1 MRKKWCAAPAG
12 VGLVCMVLL
21 FGGCGSSGEHE
32 VAETRG
38 TVPYN
43 GQPVPD
49 VVVSFTPQATGD
61 AEKPGKSA
69 SGHTDAQGEF
79 VLSTY
84 EIGDGA
90 VVGKHA
96 VLVSSEDPNKPLPG
110 KSPPDSIVEI
120 KPGAN
125 DIKIELQ

>member
-1 MRKKWCAAPAG
+1 MTQWRAAQTGA
-12 VGLVCMVLL
+12 GLVLVVLL
-21 FGGCGSSGEHE
+21 LGGCGSSGEHA

-38 TVPYN
+38 TVTYN

-61 AEKPGKSA
+61 AKTPGKSA
-69 SGHTDAQGEF
+69 TGRTDAQGEF

-90 VVGKHA
+90 VVGRHA

-110 KSPPDSIVEI
+110 KTPPDLIVEVEPGSNNIEI
-120 KPGAN
+120 K
-125 DIKIELQ
+125 LQ